1 MKLRM
6 LASSLRLRLSR
17 SEIDALGRGERI
29 ESSAHFPNGTVLTYA
44 IAVSTDA
51 ETTASFAGNCIEVQL
66 PAQVA
71 RAWALSDDVSLA
83 AEQQTAGGSFSMLVE
98 KDRSCLHP
106 LATPP
111 LELP

>member
-17 SEIDALGRGERI
+17 AEVDAIGRGERV

-44 IAVSTDA
+44 IAVSTHA

-66 PAQVA
+66 PVQVA

-83 AEQQTAGGSFSMLVE
+83 AEQRTANGSFSMLVE
-98 KDRSCLHP
+98 KDRTCIHP
-106 LATPP
+106 LTISPV
-111 LELP
+111 ELP